1 MAEGQGEVEPVEGE
15 GAQAG
20 EGAAPATDWKA
31 EARKWQKRAKEN
43 FEKAKAY
50 DELQEQSKTELQR
63 AQEQADSYKRQV
75 DELNAKAER
84 DAARAKVAK
93 DTGVPAELISGEDE
107 ESMRAFA
114 EAVARWGKP
123 SAGPMDLLAL
133 RAIRSC
139 RAIESRK
146 RGGNSSGTDIRD
158 VVDMSSARRLGWL
171 G

>member
-1 MAEGQGEVEPVEGE
+1 MAEENDPVQTQGGGGEPV
-15 GAQAG
+15 
-20 EGAAPATDWKA
+20 TDWKA
-31 EARKWQKRAKEN
+31 EARKWERRSKEN
-43 FEKAKAY
+43 ADKARAY
-50 DELQEQSKTELQR
+50 DELQEQSKTELEKAR
-63 AQEQADSYKRQV
+63 EQAASYKRQV

>member
-1 MAEGQGEVEPVEGE
+1 MAEENDPVEPQGGGGE
-15 GAQAG
+15 
-20 EGAAPATDWKA
+20 PVTDWKA
-31 EARKWQKRAKEN
+31 EARKWERRSKEN
-43 FEKAKAY
+43 ADKAKAY

-63 AQEQADSYKRQV
+63 AQEQAASYKRQV

-84 DAARAKVAK
+84 DAVRAKAAK
-93 DTGVPAELISGEDE
+93 DTGVPAELVAGDDE

-114 EAVARWGKP
+114 EAVAKWGKP
-123 SAGPMDLLAL
+123 PAGPMDLLVL

-139 RAIESRK
+139 RAIASRK

-158 VVDMSSARRLGWL
+158 VVDASSARRLRWL

>member
-1 MAEGQGEVEPVEGE
+1 MAEANEPVEPQGE
-15 GAQAG
+15 GG
-20 EGAAPATDWKA
+20 EPETDWKA
-31 EARKWQKRAKEN
+31 EARKWERRSKEN
-43 FEKAKAY
+43 ADKARAY